1 MWILNSFDEINIESI
16 LRWSTLRQMQSEGGF
31 QGRTNK
37 LVDSCYSFWQGSIPA
52 VLLMGTNGRVGV
64 QRVEAEVRGEDR
76 GEDEKG
82 EEDEEEERE
91 EKQDDGRLMMDQRRL
106 QEYILGCCQQTNG
119 GLRDKPGKSRD
130 NYHTCYSLSGLSV
143 AQQFGGEGVVKAG
156 TKEGEEEEEEDEEE
170 EKKSVVVGSVLNLLE
185 PTHPVYNV
193 HREKVKRA
201 LEYFGALGCVH
212 EELMNSSLDACVE
225 VDDVEL

>member
-1 MWILNSFDEINIESI
+1 
-16 LRWSTLRQMQSEGGF
+16 
-31 QGRTNK
+31 
-37 LVDSCYSFWQGSIPA
+37 
-52 VLLMGTNGRVGV
+52 
-64 QRVEAEVRGEDR
+64 VEEE
-76 GEDEKG
+76 G
-82 EEDEEEERE
+82 EEVEGEEVEERE

-143 AQQFGGEGVVKAG
+143 AQQFGGGGGAK
-156 TKEGEEEEEEDEEE
+156 KEGEEEDDDEDDD
-170 EKKSVVVGSVLNLLE
+170 EKKSVVVGSLSNLLE

-212 EELMNSSLDACVE
+212 EELMNSSLDCVE

>member
-1 MWILNSFDEINIESI
+1 MWILNSFDQINVESI

-52 VLLMGTNGRVGV
+52 VLLMGTSGRVGV
-64 QRVEAEVRGEDR
+64 QRVEAAAVRVTEEVE
-76 GEDEKG
+76 EEG
-82 EEDEEEERE
+82 EEVEGEEVEERE

-143 AQQFGGEGVVKAG
+143 AQQFGGGGGAK
-156 TKEGEEEEEEDEEE
+156 KEGEEEDDDEDDD
-170 EKKSVVVGSVLNLLE
+170 EKKSVVVGSLSNLLE

-212 EELMNSSLDACVE
+212 EELMNSSLDCVE